1 MHGARPRESFPARS
15 GSCPRLRVK
24 QHASAPPGASRAR
37 TSVPRPARTQSPP
50 PPRNQQPA
58 DLVLRE
64 QLTLTTSPVQFSVIA
79 VNVLYAV
86 IGVVLMFVSYR
97 TIDRLTPQV
106 DFPAELQ
113 RGNVAV
119 AIFIAAIFVSI
130 ALIIGKALG

>member
-1 MHGARPRESFPARS
+1 MRGCGSTNGLGRRS
-15 GSCPRLRVK
+15 PHEAVPHHLVPSSPHPLRNF
-24 QHASAPPGASRAR
+24 HPS
-37 TSVPRPARTQSPP
+37 
-50 PPRNQQPA
+50 

-64 QLTLTTSPVQFSVIA
+64 QLPLTASPVQFSVIA

-86 IGVVLMFVSYR
+86 IGVVLMFLSYR

-119 AIFIAAIFVSI
+119 AIFVAAIFVSI

>member
-1 MHGARPRESFPARS
+1 MHNGLETPKHPM
-15 GSCPRLRVK
+15 
-24 QHASAPPGASRAR
+24 ASAVPAHPRTRNPG
-37 TSVPRPARTQSPP
+37 T
-50 PPRNQQPA
+50 A
-58 DLVLRE
+58 DLVLHRQVHLKE
-64 QLTLTTSPVQFSVIA
+64 PMQASVIA

-86 IGVVLMFVSYR
+86 IGVVLMYVSYR
-97 TIDRLTPQV
+97 LIDRLTPQV